1 MSEPQNLPHN
11 LTLSERKKL
20 ALTGATEV
28 VSFDEASVVINTPL
42 GMLGI
47 QGREL
52 QLKTL
57 SETGG
62 NVTVEGY
69 ITSLS
74 YEEPRPAGGWFSR
87 FVR

>member
-1 MSEPQNLPHN
+1 MAEQQILPHN
-11 LTLSERKKL
+11 LTLNERKKL

-28 VSFDEASVVINTPL
+28 VSFDESSVVVNTPL
-42 GMLGI
+42 GTLVI

-57 SETGG
+57 TENGG
-62 NVTVEGY
+62 NVAVDGY

-74 YEEPRPAGGWFSR
+74 YEEPRPSGSWLGR
-87 FVR
+87 LLR

>member
-1 MSEPQNLPHN
+1 MSEPQIVPHG
-11 LTLSERKKL
+11 LTLNERKKL

-28 VSFDEASVVINTPL
+28 VSFDEASVVVNTPL
-42 GMLGI
+42 GMLVI

-57 SETGG
+57 SEQGG

-69 ITSLS
+69 ITSLA
-74 YEEPRPAGGWFSR
+74 YEEPRAAGGWFSR
-87 FVR
+87 LIR

>member
-1 MSEPQNLPHN
+1 MNEPQLMPHN
-11 LTLSERKKL
+11 LTLNDRKKL

-28 VSFDEASVVINTPL
+28 ISFDDASVVVNTPL
-42 GMLGI
+42 GMLVI

-57 SETGG
+57 SESGG
-62 NVTVEGY
+62 NVTVEGD
-69 ITSLS
+69 ITSLA

-87 FVR
+87 LIR

>member
-28 VSFDEASVVINTPL
+28 VSFDEASVVVNTPL
-42 GMLGI
+42 GMLVI

-87 FVR
+87 LVR

>member
-1 MSEPQNLPHN
+1 MAEQQILPHN
-11 LTLSERKKL
+11 LTLNERKKL

-28 VSFDEASVVINTPL
+28 VSFDEASVVVNTPL
-42 GMLGI
+42 GTLVI

-57 SETGG
+57 TENGG
-62 NVTVEGY
+62 NVAVEGY

-74 YEEPRPAGGWFSR
+74 YEEPRPSGSWLGR
-87 FVR
+87 LLR

>member
-20 ALTGATEV
+20 ALTGAIEV

-42 GMLGI
+42 GMLVI

-57 SETGG
+57 SDTGG

-87 FVR
+87 LVR

>member
-1 MSEPQNLPHN
+1 MAEQQILPHN
-11 LTLSERKKL
+11 LTLNERKKL

-28 VSFDEASVVINTPL
+28 VSFDESSVVVNTPL
-42 GMLGI
+42 GTLVI

-57 SETGG
+57 TENGG
-62 NVTVEGY
+62 NVAVEGY

-74 YEEPRPAGGWFSR
+74 YEEPRPSGSWLGR
-87 FVR
+87 LLR

>member
-1 MSEPQNLPHN
+1 MNDPQMAPHN
-11 LTLSERKKL
+11 LTLNDRKKL

-28 VSFDEASVVINTPL
+28 VSFDDSSVVVNTPL
-42 GMLGI
+42 GMLVV

-57 SETGG
+57 SENGG
-62 NVTVEGY
+62 NVAVEGY

-74 YEEPRPAGGWFSR
+74 YEEPRLAGGWLSR
-87 FVR
+87 FIR

>member
-1 MSEPQNLPHN
+1 
-11 LTLSERKKL
+11 
-20 ALTGATEV
+20 V
-28 VSFDEASVVINTPL
+28 V
-42 GMLGI
+42 

-57 SETGG
+57 SESGG
-62 NVTVEGY
+62 NVAVEGY
-69 ITSLS
+69 ITGLS

>member
-28 VSFDEASVVINTPL
+28 VSFDEASVVVNTPL
-42 GMLGI
+42 GMLVI

-74 YEEPRPAGGWFSR
+74 YEEPRPAGGWCSR
-87 FVR
+87 LVR